1 MDLTRIIENICN
13 ELGYN
18 YVYGNKSHINLIDQ
32 NGALEP
38 DKFHLLLFPINTG
51 NKNNNDSSRTCNGN
65 FFFVMPDEFAQSYKD
80 KFETKIEPCKITL
93 AILEDRISY
102 CENIDII
109 QFTSIDAVDILDANL
124 TGLWVTFQFKVYE

>member
-38 DKFHLLLFPINTG
+38 NKINLLLFPVNRA
-51 NKNNNDSSRTCNGN
+51 NKNNNDSSRTYNGN
-65 FFFVMPDEFAQSYKD
+65 FFFVMPDEFAQSYSD
-80 KFETKIEPCKITL
+80 KFDNKIEPCIISL
-93 AILEDRISY
+93 DALEDKISY
-102 CENIDII
+102 CEDIDIL

-124 TGLWVTFQFKVYE
+124 SGLWVTFQFKVYE